1 LPESCLSSVGLYYIS
16 SLKVNQ
22 KTHTEEDAH
31 IIKRQ
36 KYDDTVSEVSETE
49 NKKDPFETL
58 MAEDYADYTE
68 KKNKVYKR

>member
-1 LPESCLSSVGLYYIS
+1 MQP
-16 SLKVNQ
+16 

-68 KKNKVYKR
+68 KKNKV